1 MGSPKLIHSARAM
14 DNLEVS
20 AGNVEDNIEMNLT
33 HPESCQVDK
42 VPLDTVGDT
51 GVTKIGSIGSTGV
64 TKFGSGETPK
74 NHVLPLFF
82 QRQVWDRGKN
92 GYHKVRTGK
101 EVS

>member
-20 AGNVEDNIEMNLT
+20 AGNVEDNSDLT

-82 QRQVWDRGKN
+82 QRHVWDRGKH
-92 GYHKVRTGK
+92 GYKVRTGK